1 MKNRRILMVF
11 SLLCLAILAGF
22 VGWELLAQEG
32 PNLLPEP
39 EAALGVLASTGNR
52 PATRSFLDGL
62 KGFARGERGQA
73 RGSIRMFIPDPVQLH
88 QYGEKAGV
96 VSFIE
101 NLPRGG
107 AKIQI
112 LVRDVSN
119 LDAVGDKEHVLSFL
133 AAVGKRGGTVDLLLA
148 DLAGL
153 ARYGK
158 KTSIL
163 AFVRAL
169 PAGSRV
175 SIYTSPRAV
184 SQFGS
189 DPEVLGFLKALPAPF
204 EILLDSPYYD
214 VLIKRWEAFSATA
227 GGK

>member
-1 MKNRRILMVF
+1 MKNRQILGAF
-11 SLLCLAILAGF
+11 SLLCLGILAGF
-22 VGWELLAQEG
+22 AGWELLAQEG
-32 PNLLPEP
+32 PNRLPATES
-39 EAALGVLASTGNR
+39 ALRVLASTGDQ

-62 KGFARGERGQA
+62 KGSSGGERDQA
-73 RGSIRMFIPDPVQLH
+73 RGSISMFIPDPLQLH
-88 QYGEKAGV
+88 QFGGKDGV

-112 LVRDVSN
+112 LVRDMSD

-133 AAVGKRGGTVDLLLA
+133 AAVGKRGGTVDLLIA

-163 AFVRAL
+163 AFVLAL

-189 DPEVLGFLKALPAPF
+189 DPEVLGFLKALSAPF
-204 EILLDSPYYD
+204 EILLDSPDYD
-214 VLIKRWEAFSATA
+214 VLIKR
-227 GGK
+227 

>member
-1 MKNRRILMVF
+1 MKKRLILALF
-11 SLLCLAILAGF
+11 SLLCLGTLAGF
-22 VGWELLAQEG
+22 AGWELLAQEG
-32 PNLLPEP
+32 PSRLPVAES
-39 EAALGVLASTGNR
+39 ALGVLASTGNQ
-52 PATRSFLDGL
+52 PATRSFLDGV
-62 KGFARGERGQA
+62 KGSSRGELGQA
-73 RGSIRMFIPDPVQLH
+73 RGSISMFIPDPVQLN
-88 QYGEKAGV
+88 QFGEKVGV
-96 VSFIE
+96 VSFIQ

-107 AKIQI
+107 ARIQI
-112 LVRDVSN
+112 LVRSMSD

-133 AAVGKRGGTVDLLLA
+133 AAVGKQGGTVDLLLA

-158 KTSIL
+158 NTSIL

-184 SQFGS
+184 AQFGA
-189 DPEVLGFLKALPAPF
+189 DPEVLGFLEALPAPF

-214 VLIKRWEAFSATA
+214 VLIKRWEAFSAAA
-227 GGK
+227 GGR